1 MVNSSLADPSKQAT
15 VKLPELGKLSKVYVD
30 SHNPSPR
37 GSNVA
42 YDSERGLSIIGSSL
56 SRLSKEC

>member
-1 MVNSSLADPSKQAT
+1 MVNSSLADPLKQAT
-15 VKLPELGKLSKVYVD
+15 VILPELCTLSKVYVD

-42 YDSERGLSIIGSSL
+42 YESGRGL
-56 SRLSKEC
+56 